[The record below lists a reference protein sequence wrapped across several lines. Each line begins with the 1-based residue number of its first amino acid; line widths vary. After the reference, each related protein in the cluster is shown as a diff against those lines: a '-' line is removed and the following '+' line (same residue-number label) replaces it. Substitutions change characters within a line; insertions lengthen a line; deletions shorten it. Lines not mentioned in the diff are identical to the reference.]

1 MSGRPLAYAPD
12 QVKNILPGE
21 ARAPGGARTHGLPA
35 SLGESRSAE
44 ANSLRQG
51 NRPPKEDPQASSSP
65 APAGSS
71 GLQLAPAGSSRLQSA
86 PASGWSLLL

>member
-35 SLGESRSAE
+35 VVA
-44 ANSLRQG
+44 
-51 NRPPKEDPQASSSP
+51 
-65 APAGSS
+65 
-71 GLQLAPAGSSRLQSA
+71 
-86 PASGWSLLL
+86 LLP